1 MAERG
6 KAALKNNI
14 ALGEK
19 KKKKM
24 KKEAPHCKE
33 EANKAGCF
41 LPFLETPKFGISYIL
56 KQVLKY

>member
-1 MAERG
+1 
-6 KAALKNNI
+6 
-14 ALGEK
+14 
-19 KKKKM
+19 M